1 MGKSLRSIRRIAAS
15 AGIVLVLA
23 ATPARAQSGV
33 LLFTDKEQIQ
43 LKTYAEFLG
52 AGILRITS
60 GAQKDIPTI
69 DTFRMI
75 RCSITGWRPVAV
87 MVASGDLFKSE
98 YSERRMIPIAQRP
111 VGVSAVTVRVADLEK
126 PERIAG
132 CNAIRRP
139 EVADAFSFSSTP
151 ATPPITTRSG
161 CAWARVIRFAG
172 PRGGADA
179 VSVLA
184 ENQAADARAITTM
197 SHGRR

>member
-1 MGKSLRSIRRIAAS
+1 MLACRRRSLAS
-15 AGIVLVLA
+15 FLASLAIVIVVGA
-23 ATPARAQSGV
+23 PARAQSGV
-33 LLFTDKEQIQ
+33 LLFTDKEQIP

-126 PERIAG
+126 PERIAELH
-132 CNAIRRP
+132 NAIRRP
-139 EVADAFSFSSTP
+139 EGGEDAYFFLILT
-151 ATPPITTRSG
+151 SG
-161 CAWARVIRFAG
+161 DLTHYYPFRMRVG
-172 PRGGADA
+172 PR
-179 VSVLA
+179 
-184 ENQAADARAITTM
+184 
-197 SHGRR
+197 